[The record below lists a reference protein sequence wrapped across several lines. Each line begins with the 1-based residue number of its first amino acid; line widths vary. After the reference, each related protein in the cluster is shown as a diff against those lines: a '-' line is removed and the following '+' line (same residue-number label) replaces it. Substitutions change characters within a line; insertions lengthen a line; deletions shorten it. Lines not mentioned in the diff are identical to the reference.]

1 MVDVIVFQVITQQDH
16 LRIVILVM
24 FLVELAMEEDQII
37 VQAVLEIIVLLI
49 PATTDVIVI

>member
-49 PATTDVIVI
+49 PATKDVIVI